1 MRQHT
6 PSPAATFAAAIA
18 TSIATLTL
26 SGCFTTTADYRQK
39 AETFIVEDEGVAEEL
54 GVTLVSATCEEPAD
68 QEVGT
73 TFACTAV
80 DDSGGSWGFDVEIA
94 ASNRI
99 ALSVSEQPSG

>member
-1 MRQHT
+1 MRPHT
-6 PSPAATFAAAIA
+6 PSPTAIVPAAIA
-18 TSIATLTL
+18 AVMAALAL

-39 AETFIVEDEGVAEEL
+39 AETFIVEDEGVADEL

-80 DDSGGSWGFDVEIA
+80 DAAGGSWGFDVEIA
-94 ASNRI
+94 ESNRI